1 MHVIPYSA
9 KFWRGKTLANRSF
22 QTFGEE
28 NVGELTI
35 ANNIISYFSESG
47 IWLGKI
53 LANDVQFAKFAKVFP
68 RQNFA
73 LYGINYTCKLRKKEV
88 KKFQNTHYTNQF
100 LCAGRTLQ
108 CNNVSVWL
116 TCKTLHVLKV
126 LLGSHTSIW
135 HINYMYIEIVNISFH
150 QLNTI
155 LCRDVPTMV
164 DSNHHSNEMTTTT
177 NSLTSTKYICTS
189 ENDSF

>member
-1 MHVIPYSA
+1 MYVLTYVLNLNYIPYSA

-73 LYGINYTCKLRKKEV
+73 LYGIY
-88 KKFQNTHYTNQF
+88 
-100 LCAGRTLQ
+100 
-108 CNNVSVWL
+108 VS
-116 TCKTLHVLKV
+116 
-126 LLGSHTSIW
+126 
-135 HINYMYIEIVNISFH
+135 
-150 QLNTI
+150 
-155 LCRDVPTMV
+155 
-164 DSNHHSNEMTTTT
+164 
-177 NSLTSTKYICTS
+177 
-189 ENDSF
+189 

>member
-1 MHVIPYSA
+1 MVLVPYSA

-68 RQNFA
+68 RHNFA
-73 LYGINYTCKLRKKEV
+73 LYGIT
-88 KKFQNTHYTNQF
+88 
-100 LCAGRTLQ
+100 
-108 CNNVSVWL
+108 
-116 TCKTLHVLKV
+116 
-126 LLGSHTSIW
+126 SHTCGSQARFPI
-135 HINYMYIEIVNISFH
+135 MV
-150 QLNTI
+150 I
-155 LCRDVPTMV
+155 L
-164 DSNHHSNEMTTTT
+164 HHS
-177 NSLTSTKYICTS
+177 SQYIQHCPVS
-189 ENDSF
+189 PLHQPIPLRMLRSRMGFVNL

>member
-1 MHVIPYSA
+1 MHVLKLTLPYSA

-22 QTFGEE
+22 YTFGEE

-73 LYGINYTCKLRKKEV
+73 LYGI
-88 KKFQNTHYTNQF
+88 
-100 LCAGRTLQ
+100 
-108 CNNVSVWL
+108 
-116 TCKTLHVLKV
+116 
-126 LLGSHTSIW
+126 
-135 HINYMYIEIVNISFH
+135 
-150 QLNTI
+150 
-155 LCRDVPTMV
+155 
-164 DSNHHSNEMTTTT
+164 
-177 NSLTSTKYICTS
+177 TSTKCGNITFKWS
-189 ENDSF
+189 KRDAINREVRINSNTIK

>member
-1 MHVIPYSA
+1 M
-9 KFWRGKTLANRSF
+9 ANQSF

-73 LYGINYTCKLRKKEV
+73 LYGIKFRKLKPIIDIA
-88 KKFQNTHYTNQF
+88 F
-100 LCAGRTLQ
+100 LRL
-108 CNNVSVWL
+108 
-116 TCKTLHVLKV
+116 
-126 LLGSHTSIW
+126 
-135 HINYMYIEIVNISFH
+135 Y
-150 QLNTI
+150 
-155 LCRDVPTMV
+155 
-164 DSNHHSNEMTTTT
+164 NER
-177 NSLTSTKYICTS
+177 
-189 ENDSF
+189 